1 MLNEGKCAQDDRSPV
16 GRSGDFLTGHQRKN
30 DRLISIPKK
39 LYFKIGEVSKIT
51 GLPSHVLRF
60 WETEFGRIKPKRS
73 PSGQRLYRR
82 QDVELVLKIKELL
95 YVKKYTI
102 RGASKCLS
110 TGRVPEP
117 KMTQEDLLK
126 DIRQELESIRD
137 LVS

>member
-1 MLNEGKCAQDDRSPV
+1 MEVP
-16 GRSGDFLTGHQRKN
+16 
-30 DRLISIPKK
+30 IPQK

-110 TGRVPEP
+110 SGDVPAP
-117 KMTQEDLLK
+117 TLTPEDLLK
-126 DIRQELESIRD
+126 DIRRELESIRD